1 MTTTHRLVDYFVI
14 SGLDIESGL
23 EPDLL
28 SGEGI
33 APSTTRAAGP
43 GAVCVVMLTSVAHS
57 TVIVKTNCSLLS
69 RRTLIDTTNETQSP
83 VSRLECKD

>member
-28 SGEGI
+28 SGEGT

-57 TVIVKTNCSLLS
+57 TVIVKKMFTFVSTDTN
-69 RRTLIDTTNETQSP
+69 RHNERNTVTSIQTR
-83 VSRLECKD
+83 V